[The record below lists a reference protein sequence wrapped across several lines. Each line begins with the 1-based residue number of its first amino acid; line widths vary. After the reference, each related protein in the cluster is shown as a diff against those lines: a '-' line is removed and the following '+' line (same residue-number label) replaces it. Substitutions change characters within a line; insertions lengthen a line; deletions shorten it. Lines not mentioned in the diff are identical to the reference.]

1 MAAGRR
7 GRPYQVPED
16 NSSLRAATVDVN
28 ARVGWLLLMSRL
40 HCADQELASGEVFNR
55 RLAAVGLRADRS
67 AVSRWE
73 SGKVTPRYSVLQA
86 YEQALELRPGQLTS
100 TVNALRRAFGGENL
114 PAWMPVFDPSSTDFH
129 ASLDSLFD
137 RLLADQPGVGSDW
150 TSLAHHIAATDVMY
164 VHGQVWRDL
173 TAKLINEMTRGVGIA
188 YLQRFE
194 AVRLLLDH
202 ALAQPWLLRAT
213 GDFLADPA
221 VQVINDP
228 MGVLEVCRAPEAA
241 RVVLDQFV
249 NTRSWAVVRASLG
262 GVGIKL
268 DEGAYSDQQIDLI
281 ERTALSRMEEAEGTA
296 VGFEELVVSMP
307 EPARS
312 RLLRASQG
320 LVGHE
325 ELAQA
330 AAHGERFSPDTTRR
344 VSQRIADKVRER
356 LPAGTL
362 YDDDRL
368 TPRLIREGLFAA
380 RSNHMHYAAIALLG
394 SPLRSQLAAVLV
406 EEIDHVGLHDPMSPR
421 YGHLLRYVVETPQE
435 ELLLRW
441 IPAASVE
448 MAGDFAIAIGHLPSD
463 RSLDELLP
471 LIDAERP
478 PTEQRL
484 LYALGMR
491 ESPLLE
497 KLRDDESRSS
507 AVRDA
512 AAWWIRQGGHL
523 LV

>member
-1 MAAGRR
+1 MAGGRR

-16 NSSLRAATVDVN
+16 NTSLRAPTVDVN

-40 HCADQELASGEVFNR
+40 HSADEELASGEVFNH

-86 YEQALELRPGQLTS
+86 YEQALSLRPGQLTS

-114 PAWMPVFDPSSTDFH
+114 PAWTPVFDPSSTDFH
-129 ASLDSLFD
+129 ASLDALFD
-137 RLLADQPGVGSDW
+137 RLLSDRPGVGSDW

-164 VHGQVWRDL
+164 VHGQVWRNL
-173 TAKLINEMTRGVGIA
+173 TAKLIDEMTRGVGIA

-202 ALAQPWLLRAT
+202 SRAQPWLLHAT

-249 NTRSWAVVRASLG
+249 TTRSWPVVLASLG
-262 GVGIKL
+262 AVGIKL
-268 DEGAYSDQQIDLI
+268 DEGAYSDEQIDLI
-281 ERTALSRMEEAEGTA
+281 ERTALARIEEAEGTA
-296 VGFEELVVSMP
+296 AGFEELVVSMP

-312 RLLRASQG
+312 RMLKAAQG

-344 VSQRIADKVRER
+344 VSQRIADKVRAL

-368 TPRLIREGLFAA
+368 TPRLIREALFAA
-380 RSNHMHYAAIALLG
+380 RSNHMHYAAIALVG
-394 SPLRSQLAAVLV
+394 SQLRSGLATVLAD
-406 EEIDHVGLHDPMSPR
+406 EIDHGGLDDPMSPR
-421 YGHLLRYVVETPQE
+421 YAHLLRYVVETPQE
-435 ELLLRW
+435 EAVLRW
-441 IPAASVE
+441 LQDASAE
-448 MAGDFAIAIGHLPSD
+448 MARDFAIAIGHLPSD

-471 LIDAERP
+471 LIDREGSPMER
-478 PTEQRL
+478 RL

-491 ESPLLE
+491 QSPLLD
-497 KLRDDESRSS
+497 KIRDDESRPV

-512 AAWWIRQGGHL
+512 ARWWIRQGGHL
-523 LV
+523 LT